1 MSIFPSHNK
10 TNKSIPQN
18 AKSVRWHATDA
29 ERAMLVFRRPSAP
42 CFSFSSSTISERKKC
57 LCLNHCCRDVC
68 DCSLWLFW
76 LLAFCSSVTENC
88 LICVT
93 VKRTLSWYSV
103 MQNKWRRRGFGAA
116 WLSAFWLVVWP
127 RRRRIISWKLVSCW
141 HITVCVLVEMGVAV
155 VVSALVLFS
164 LFNVNHSWFVWR
176 FSELHEAS
184 VRISDL
190 QQFE

>member
-1 MSIFPSHNK
+1 MSLFPSHNK

-18 AKSVRWHATDA
+18 AKRVRWHATDA
-29 ERAMLVFRRPSAP
+29 ERAMLVFRWPSAP
-42 CFSFSSSTISERKKC
+42 CFRFSSSTISERKKC

-103 MQNKWRRRGFGAA
+103 MQNKWRRRGLGQRGCRPSDSSCGRGGGG
-116 WLSAFWLVVWP
+116 LSPESLFHVD
-127 RRRRIISWKLVSCW
+127 ISL
-141 HITVCVLVEMGVAV
+141 CVLVEMGWQ
-155 VVSALVLFS
+155 LLFQ
-164 LFNVNHSWFVWR
+164 L
-176 FSELHEAS
+176 
-184 VRISDL
+184 
-190 QQFE
+190 